1 MHPDAMKH
9 KASLWEGEFGTSRH
23 ITDVYWEG
31 DITQQELAEVA
42 DQISPDWQTID
53 LELDPAHPQHGN
65 TYRLQKQAVWPSQDD
80 EEFAL
85 GLLEAEEELEGHFV
99 WVHCCRHVE
108 DASGELV
115 DETGRQYR
123 QVFNTVMFCVAFTSF
138 DDIAEQ
144 CDEHFGPDAWD
155 AYELFLDAELP
166 EPVATYG

>member
-1 MHPDAMKH
+1 MKH

-53 LELDPAHPQHGN
+53 LELDPAHPKHGH

-80 EEFAL
+80 EDFAL

-99 WVHCCRHVE
+99 WVHCCKHVE
-108 DASGELV
+108 DTAGELV
-115 DETGRQYR
+115 DEAGRKYR

-138 DDIAEQ
+138 DDIADQ
-144 CDEHFGPDAWD
+144 CDEHFGPKAWD